1 MITTDRIAKLAY
13 LTQPEPGVYL
23 LNLQFDEP
31 GLARGQAFERVEI
44 AAQQLANICADGMK
58 ALWGG
63 EANNV

>member
-1 MITTDRIAKLAY
+1 MSTTDRTAKLAF

-44 AAQQLANICADGMK
+44 SFDQLRNITSDGVVMLLK
-58 ALWGG
+58 SGPSA
-63 EANNV
+63 